1 MLTYGWLAADGVV
14 DMGLVDMGLEEWH
27 DSILECLPKLR
38 RTGLFSATMS
48 SEVAALARAGLR
60 NPRLVTVNVET
71 QQKKLQASL
80 GIVRDSYIN
89 IDIHACIH
97 A

>member
-1 MLTYGWLAADGVV
+1 MLTYGWVAADGVLDV
-14 DMGLVDMGLEEWH
+14 GLEECLN
-27 DSILECLPKLR
+27 SILECLPKLR

-71 QQKKLQASL
+71 KQKKLQASL
-80 GIVRDSYIN
+80 GIMRDSYMN
-89 IDIHACIH
+89 IDIDACID